1 MFSIVQDLRYAMR
14 GLANSPGFTAVASLT
29 LALGIGANTAIFSF
43 VDGILLK
50 PLPYADADRI
60 VRVLEKPPGGGRN
73 GISTLNFLD
82 WQKDN
87 TVFDF
92 MAAQTGGSMTLSGV
106 NEPIVLRSGRVSPHF
121 FDIFGIKPAMGRGF
135 LPEEDQPGKDH
146 EVVLAHVLWEN
157 HFGSDPNI
165 IGRSLVLNDQPYTV
179 VGVLPRGS
187 AFDRAFNQI
196 WRPLAFE
203 PSNMTRNFH
212 WFFAFARLKQGVS
225 LQQAQREMDVIG

>member
-1 MFSIVQDLRYAMR
+1 MSILVQDLRYALR
-14 GLANSPGFTAVASLT
+14 TLRNSPGFTAVAILT
-29 LALGIGANTAIFSF
+29 LALGIGSNTAIFSF
-43 VDGILLK
+43 VNGVLLK
-50 PLPYADADRI
+50 PFPYEDADRI

-92 MAAQTGGSMTLSGV
+92 MAAETGGSMTLAGA
-106 NEPIVLRSGRVSPHF
+106 NEPIVLRSGWVSAHY

-146 EVVLAHVLWEN
+146 VVILSHILWEN
-157 HFGSDPNI
+157 QFGSDASI
-165 IGRSLVLNDQPYTV
+165 IGRSLILDDQPYTV

-187 AFDRAFNQI
+187 AFDRAFN
-196 WRPLAFE
+196 
-203 PSNMTRNFH
+203 
-212 WFFAFARLKQGVS
+212 
-225 LQQAQREMDVIG
+225 